1 MAYKGAIAGRE
12 LNMLEG
18 FPTKLYIFR
27 SYVDKLGDRKYA
39 PVLLMRTLIENRE
52 GPEIMAEPHAF
63 AIALAFGLGEEG
75 TGKLVE
81 GIDIFSARVEDG
93 WDSDPI
99 YDSWTFEDGV
109 CVPREKGT
117 TCGTGLV
124 ILGKEEELRRGTA
137 DLDSFLKGWPYLG
150 GLCDAD
156 FLNPDAED

>member
-1 MAYKGAIAGRE
+1 MPYEGAIVGRG
-12 LNMLEG
+12 LDILEG
-18 FPTKLYIFR
+18 FPTKLYILR

-39 PVLLMRTLIENRE
+39 SMLLTRTLIQSRE
-52 GPEIMAEPHAF
+52 GPEIMGGHDF

-75 TGKLVE
+75 TGKPVE
-81 GIDIFSARVEDG
+81 GIDIFSARLRGG
-93 WDSDPI
+93 WEGNPI

-109 CVPREKGT
+109 YVPREKGT

-150 GLCDAD
+150 GLCGAD
-156 FLNPDAED
+156 LSPDAED